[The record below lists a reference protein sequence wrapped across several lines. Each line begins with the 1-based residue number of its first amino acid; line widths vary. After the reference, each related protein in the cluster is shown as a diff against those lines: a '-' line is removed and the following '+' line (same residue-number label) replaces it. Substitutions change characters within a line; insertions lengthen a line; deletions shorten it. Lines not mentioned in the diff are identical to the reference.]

1 MIWGHFKKS
10 VPEIAKQME
19 ESFGRNG
26 LSLVGTIR
34 SDGFPRISP
43 VEVFFLPKEL
53 LLGMMKQSNKGLGS

>member
-53 LLGMMKQSNKGLGS
+53 LLV